1 MAPFVVNMLR
11 SQLLTSIPYPTSDFS
26 GQTVMVTGSNTGL
39 GREAAKHLVR
49 LNAAKVI
56 LAVRTISKGEAAAMD
71 IIASCNAAEERVEVW
86 ELDMSSHQSI
96 KDFAQRTANL
106 DRLDAAV
113 LNAGVMSYA
122 WSEHD
127 GMEQHMGVNV
137 VGTILLLKLL
147 HPVLQR
153 SAEHTGSP
161 GRMTVV
167 GSGLMNIAN
176 LTDFTSPGSI
186 LDKFNERGNIPI
198 GNYYRNSKLLTFY
211 ATRHLAELS
220 PVAETNVI
228 VTVQTPGVC
237 ESDIFR
243 DDAGLL
249 KSVAMKASMAML
261 ARSAEVGGRTLVHA
275 VTPDL
280 PVDAHGRFLVD
291 CQISDGA
298 PGIDNEEGLA
308 IAKKWN
314 KEIFELVDEIVGGR
328 A

>member
-11 SQLLTSIPYPTSDFS
+11 SQLLTSIPPTSDFS
-26 GQTVMVTGSNTGL
+26 GQTVIVTGSNTGL
-39 GREAAKHLVR
+39 GREAAKYIVR

-56 LAVRTISKGEAAAMD
+56 LAVRTISKGTAAAAD
-71 IIASCNAAEERVEVW
+71 IIASCNVPAERVEVW

-96 KDFAQRTANL
+96 KDFAKRSANL

-113 LNAGVMSYA
+113 LNAGLMSYA
-122 WSEHD
+122 WSERD
-127 GMEQHMGVNV
+127 GGEQHMGVNV
-137 VGTILLLKLL
+137 
-147 HPVLQR
+147 R
-153 SAEHTGSP
+153 SAEHTGSL

-167 GSGLMNIAN
+167 GSGLMNTAN
-176 LTDFTSPGSI
+176 LSDFKTPGSI
-186 LDKFNERGNIPI
+186 LDKFNEQGNIPV
-198 GNYYRNSKLLTFY
+198 GNHYRDSKLLTFY
-211 ATRHLAELS
+211 ATRHLAERS

-261 ARSAEVGGRTLVHA
+261 ARSAEVGGRNLVHA

-291 CQISDGA
+291 CQIADGT

-308 IAKKWN
+308 IAKQWN
-314 KEIFELVDEIVGGR
+314 KEIFELVDGFVGGR
-328 A
+328 ATWT